1 MSVQISELEV
11 VPREN
16 QLAQQAQ
23 QQQQAQPGGQ
33 QPPQPEKEHEFARAV
48 ALLHERNL
56 RLRAD

>member
-1 MSVQISELEV
+1 VSVQISELEV

-16 QLAQQAQ
+16 QLAQGAQ

-33 QPPQPEKEHEFARAV
+33 QAPAPDKDHEIARSL